1 MANRRGLEAT
11 YDRIGV
17 GYGKVRRPDPRLAV
31 MIAEALGDAE
41 TIVNVGAGAG
51 SYEPSGRRVVAAEP
65 SRVMLGQHS
74 GRWRIQ
80 GVAEELPF
88 ADHRFDAA
96 MAVMTIH
103 HWRDLSQGLEE
114 MRRIAR
120 RQVVFTW
127 DPEHEQEL
135 WLVSEYLPEIRDI
148 ERARFPPL
156 EHVARR
162 LDVHTI
168 RTFEIPFDF
177 IDGYQPAFWRRPEAY
192 LDPRIRGASSTF
204 AQLPEA
210 VVERAMDRLRADLRS
225 GAWRDRHRELLDTD
239 RMDYG
244 YRLLVAG

>member
-1 MANRRGLEAT
+1 MQSICWAAMADRRGLEAT

-51 SYEPSGRRVVAAEP
+51 SYEPSGRRVVAATP
-65 SRVMLGQHS
+65 
-74 GRWRIQ
+74 
-80 GVAEELPF
+80 
-88 ADHRFDAA
+88 
-96 MAVMTIH
+96 H
-103 HWRDLSQGLEE
+103 H
-114 MRRIAR
+114 
-120 RQVVFTW
+120 
-127 DPEHEQEL
+127 P
-135 WLVSEYLPEIRDI
+135 
-148 ERARFPPL
+148 
-156 EHVARR
+156 
-162 LDVHTI
+162 
-168 RTFEIPFDF
+168 TFEIPFDF